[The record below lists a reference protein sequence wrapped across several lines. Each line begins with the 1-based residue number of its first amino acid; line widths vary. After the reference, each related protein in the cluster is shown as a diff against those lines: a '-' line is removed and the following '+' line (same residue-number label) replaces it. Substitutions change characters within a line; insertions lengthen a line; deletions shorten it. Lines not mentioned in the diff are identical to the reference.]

1 MHSICSE
8 NKNPVRI
15 SYEYGTFRL
24 DGNPHIYLGAK
35 QKKNEQNS
43 EEFPNDIKN
52 PYNQWETPLGVL
64 FL

>member
-1 MHSICSE
+1 MHLICFD

-24 DGNPHIYLGAK
+24 VGNPQIYLGAK

-43 EEFPNDIKN
+43 R
-52 PYNQWETPLGVL
+52 GVPQ
-64 FL
+64 